1 MVHNPQIKETTK
13 IFGYMTVITRFAPS
27 PTGYLHIGGARTALF
42 NWLFARHHGGKFLLR
57 IEDTDRE
64 RSTDDAVDKIFDGL
78 KWLGLDWD
86 GEAISQFERRDRHAE
101 IAHQLLK
108 EGKAYY
114 CYCSPEELAEM
125 REKARAEGRTVAY
138 DRRWRD
144 SDATPPEG
152 VKPVVRL
159 KAPLEGETVV
169 KDAVQG
175 EVTVSNDKIDDMI
188 LLRSDGTPTYM
199 LAVVVDDHDMGVTHA
214 IRGDDHLTNS
224 FRQKVI
230 YDAMGWETPIFAHIP
245 LIHGSDGKKLSK
257 RHGALAADSYRD
269 DGFLPEAM
277 RNYLLRLGWSHGDD
291 EFIPTDKA
299 IEWFNLEG
307 IGKSPARFDT
317 TKLTALNF
325 EYIRQADDQRLA
337 DLVLPL
343 IKENLGTCYH
353 EAGESWLVAGMPG
366 LKERAKTLLELAEM
380 SAFYLRALPFVY
392 DDKALKLI
400 NKGNAKELLAQ
411 FVAGL
416 DTVSDWTQINLEEA
430 AKSLAESQEV
440 GLGKVAQPIRVALTG
455 STVSPSVFE
464 VMAVLGHDETVR
476 RLTTPPVDQ
485 GE

>member
-1 MVHNPQIKETTK
+1 
-13 IFGYMTVITRFAPS
+13 MTVVTRFAPS

-42 NWLFARHHGGKFLLR
+42 NWLFARHHNGKFLLR

-78 KWLGLDWD
+78 NWLGIDWD
-86 GEAISQFERRDRHAE
+86 GDVVSQFERRDRHAE
-101 IAHQLLK
+101 VAQQLLA

-114 CYCSPEELAEM
+114 CYCTPDELTEM

-152 VKPVVRL
+152 IKPVVRL
-159 KAPLEGETVV
+159 KAPLEGETTVV
-169 KDAVQG
+169 DAVQG
-175 EVTVSNDKIDDMI
+175 EVKVANDKIDDMI
-188 LLRSDGTPTYM
+188 LLRGDGTPTYM

-214 IRGDDHLTNS
+214 IRGDDHLTNT

-230 YDAMGWETPIFAHIP
+230 YDAMGWETPTFAHIP

-257 RHGALAADSYRD
+257 RHGALAASSYRD

-277 RNYLLRLGWSHGDD
+277 CNYLLRLGWGHGDD
-291 EFIPTDKA
+291 EFIPREKA
-299 IEWFNLEG
+299 IEWFDLDG

-317 TKLTALNF
+317 VKLTALNF
-325 EYIRQADDQRLA
+325 EYMRQADDARLTE
-337 DLVLPL
+337 LVLPL
-343 IKENLGTCYH
+343 IENNLGDEFNKDGT
-353 EAGESWLVAGMPG
+353 AWLQAGMPG
-366 LKERAKTLLELAEM
+366 LKERAKTLLELADS
-380 SAFYLRALPFVY
+380 SAFYLRSLPFTY

-400 NKGNAKELLAQ
+400 NKGNAKELLEQ

-416 DTVSDWTQINLEEA
+416 ETVSEWTQENLENA
-430 AKSLAESQEV
+430 AKALAESQEV
-440 GLGKVAQPIRVALTG
+440 GLGKIAQPIRVALTG

-464 VMAVLGHDETVR
+464 VMAVLGRDETVK
-476 RLTTPPVDQ
+476 RLTCEPANQ

>member
-1 MVHNPQIKETTK
+1 MSV
-13 IFGYMTVITRFAPS
+13 VTRFAPS

-42 NWLFARHHGGKFLLR
+42 NWLFARHHNGKFLLR

-64 RSTDDAVDKIFDGL
+64 RSTDDAVDKIFKGL
-78 KWLGLDWD
+78 EWLGLDWD
-86 GEAISQFERRDRHAE
+86 GDAISQFERRDRHAE
-101 IAHQLLK
+101 VAQQLLD

-125 REKARAEGRTVAY
+125 REEARAVGRTVAY

-175 EVTVSNDKIDDMI
+175 EVKISNENIDDMI
-188 LLRSDGTPTYM
+188 LLRGDGTPTYM

-214 IRGDDHLTNS
+214 IRGDDHLTNT

-230 YDAMGWETPIFAHIP
+230 YDALGWETPTFAHIP

-269 DGFLPEAM
+269 EGFLPEAM
-277 RNYLLRLGWSHGDD
+277 CNYLLRLGWGRGDE
-291 EFIPTDKA
+291 EFIPRDKA
-299 IEWFNLEG
+299 IEWFDLDG
-307 IGKSPARFDT
+307 IGKAPARFDT

-325 EYIRQADDQRLA
+325 DYMRQADDQHLA

-343 IKENLGTCYH
+343 IAKELGDKYNK
-353 EAGESWLVAGMPG
+353 EGEGWLVSGMPG
-366 LKERAKTLLELAEM
+366 LKDRAKTLLELAAN
-380 SAFYLRALPFVY
+380 SAFYLRALPFTY
-392 DDKALKLI
+392 DSKALKLM
-400 NKGNAKELLAQ
+400 NKGNAKELLQ
-411 FVAGL
+411 LFVASL
-416 DTVSDWTQINLEEA
+416 DNVSEWTQENLENA

-440 GLGKVAQPIRVALTG
+440 GLGKIAQPIRVALTG

-464 VMAVLGHDETVR
+464 VMAVLGREEAVR
-476 RLTTPPVDQ
+476 RLRCEPENQ